1 VRLFALC
8 QDEARDL
15 EALQETVGHGVTLL
29 VDPAGE
35 AIDSFGMRDP
45 DPVPP
50 RPMARAGTFLIDRDG
65 NVRRRWLSGRYH
77 ERPDPERIL
86 AALR

>member
-1 VRLFALC
+1 
-8 QDEARDL
+8 
-15 EALQETVGHGVTLL
+15 LQERVGDGVTLL
-29 VDPAGE
+29 ADPEGV
-35 AIDSFGMRDP
+35 AIDRFGMRDP

-65 NVRRRWLSGRYH
+65 NVRRRWMPEHYH

-86 AALR
+86 ARLR